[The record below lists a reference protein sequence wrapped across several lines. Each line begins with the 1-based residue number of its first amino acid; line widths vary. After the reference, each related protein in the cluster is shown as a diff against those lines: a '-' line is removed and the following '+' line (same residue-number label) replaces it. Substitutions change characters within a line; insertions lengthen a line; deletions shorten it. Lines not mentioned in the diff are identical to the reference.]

1 MSVYLKIDMNV
12 GLDGTVTLD
21 PDTLVKSC
29 VFFWGE
35 YNPNYPYNKYGHL
48 EEDSPTRQIEFVD
61 IRVRDINWVIT
72 ELYKLEEDN

>member
-12 GLDGTVTLD
+12 GLDGPLAFD

-29 VFFWGE
+29 VFFWKE
-35 YNPNYPYNKYGHL
+35 YNPNYPYNKHGHREGPHQL
-48 EEDSPTRQIEFVD
+48 EFVD
-61 IRVRDINWVIT
+61 IPVRDINWVLT